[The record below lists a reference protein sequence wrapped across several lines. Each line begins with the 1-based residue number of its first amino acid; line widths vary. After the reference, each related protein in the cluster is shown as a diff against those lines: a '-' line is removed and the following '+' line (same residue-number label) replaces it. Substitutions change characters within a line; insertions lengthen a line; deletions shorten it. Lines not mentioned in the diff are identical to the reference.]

1 MSKQWYVLQTYSQFE
16 GQVKRALMERIE
28 REGLQDSFGQI
39 LIPSEEVVEIKDGKK
54 RNSQRKFFPNYVLVE
69 MEMND
74 TTWHVVRSIPRVS
87 GFVGG
92 TAEKTLFEVGEEV
105 RIIDGPFA
113 EFMGTVEEVM
123 YEKSRL
129 KVSVLIFGRPT
140 PVELEFHQ
148 VEKDL

>member
-16 GQVKRALMERIE
+16 MQVKRALRERIE
-28 REGLQDSFGQI
+28 REGLQEYFGEI

-74 TTWHVVRSIPRVS
+74 ATWHVVRSIPRVS

-92 TAEKTLFEVGEEV
+92 TAEKPAPIPAHEVARRRYLRLAKRFV
-105 RIIDGPFA
+105 LL
-113 EFMGTVEEVM
+113 MGLLQSSWVQLK
-123 YEKSRL
+123 KSCMR
-129 KVSVLIFGRPT
+129 RA
-140 PVELEFHQ
+140 
-148 VEKDL
+148 D

>member
-92 TAEKTLFEVGEEV
+92 TAESPAPIPAHELRNHV
-105 RIIDGPFA
+105 RKPC
-113 EFMGTVEEVM
+113 
-123 YEKSRL
+123 L
-129 KVSVLIFGRPT
+129 K
-140 PVELEFHQ
+140 
-148 VEKDL
+148 